1 VLENQIKNELRNFIN
16 SNFMVSEELR
26 GFLDSDSFLYKGI
39 IDSMG
44 VVELLAFIQNEYRIK
59 VEPAE
64 VLPKNFDSL
73 DNLSRYIRSKKGI
86 LS

>member
-1 VLENQIKNELRNFIN
+1 
-16 SNFMVSEELR
+16 MVSEELR
-26 GFLDSDSFLYKGI
+26 GFSDADSFLHKGI

-44 VVELLAFIQNEYRIK
+44 VVELLAFIQKQYRIK

-73 DNLSRYIRSKKGI
+73 ENLARFIRSKTGNA
-86 LS
+86 S